1 MERKQR
7 ETEDPTVSSEALV
20 FVFVLFWFEVKE
32 IYFCANG
39 KESMKRKVKTK

>member
-7 ETEDPTVSSEALV
+7 ETEDPTVSSQALV
-20 FVFVLFWFEVKE
+20 FVLFCFEVKE